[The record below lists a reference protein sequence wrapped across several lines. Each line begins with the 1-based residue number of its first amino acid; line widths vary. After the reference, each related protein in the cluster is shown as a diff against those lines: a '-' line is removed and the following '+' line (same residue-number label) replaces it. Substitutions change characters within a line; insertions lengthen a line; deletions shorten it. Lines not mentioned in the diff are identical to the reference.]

1 VPVATGA
8 TAGVSVD
15 EDELAIADG
24 DLSDGITD
32 GDGESDEATFSAA
45 ALQAL
50 VTTGADE
57 PVTFSLDLTVDGA
70 AVVTT
75 AGANVFSG
83 GDQVLFNDNGGVI
96 EGVADGR
103 VVFTLS
109 DNGDGSFT
117 FDLKD
122 QLDHSGGG
130 DDETLL
136 LDLTGAFGAVDAD
149 GDAVSPRPCCST

>member
-1 VPVATGA
+1 MTSHDVPVATGA

-122 QLDHSGGG
+122 QLDH
-130 DDETLL
+130 T
-136 LDLTGAFGAVDAD
+136 
-149 GDAVSPRPCCST
+149 RPCCST